1 MRYLRCVHDD
11 VVAYGR
17 LEGDLVRI
25 IDGDLFGAYKVTER
39 TVPLASVRVLA
50 PCLPTKIIAIGVNYK
65 DHAAEFKKDLPEE
78 PLIFLKPPS
87 AVLAPEEAIV
97 YPEGV
102 TRRVDYEGELAVVIR
117 KRGRHLT
124 REQAAAVILGYTC
137 CNDVTARDLQKKD
150 GQWSRA
156 KGFDTF
162 CPLGP
167 VIATEIEPSQLRIET
182 RLNGEV
188 KQNAPVSSMIFD
200 VPTLISHVSKVMTLM
215 PGDVLTTGTP
225 SGVGPM
231 KPGDV
236 VEVRIEGIG
245 TLRNRVV

>member
-1 MRYLRCVHDD
+1 MRYLRFAHDD
-11 VVAYGR
+11 GAAYGR
-17 LEGDLVRI
+17 LEGDLIRVI
-25 IDGDLFGAYKVTER
+25 EGDLFGAYKVTER
-39 TVPLASVRVLA
+39 TVPLGAVRVLV

-117 KRGRHLT
+117 KRGRSLT
-124 REQAAAVILGYTC
+124 PEQAAAVILGYTC

-167 VIATEIEPSQLRIET
+167 VIATELDPSQLRIET

-188 KQNAPVSSMIFD
+188 KQDAPVSSMIFD